1 MAKSEWIHPVPRD
14 LSPLGVPPFRIDCS
28 DEVDALELSSRRR
41 MIRTYLVG
49 RFPYSQ
55 AGMQSQGATQ
65 PRPLPNFHIVLRSS
79 QFSEVSLV
87 EICL

>member
-1 MAKSEWIHPVPRD
+1 
-14 LSPLGVPPFRIDCS
+14 
-28 DEVDALELSSRRR
+28 